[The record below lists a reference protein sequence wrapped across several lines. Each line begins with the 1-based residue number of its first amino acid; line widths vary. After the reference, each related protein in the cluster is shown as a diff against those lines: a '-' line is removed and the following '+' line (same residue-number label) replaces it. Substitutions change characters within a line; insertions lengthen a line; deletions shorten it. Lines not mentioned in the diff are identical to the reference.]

1 MENDATYGTQEV
13 KDTENDRNCSWDL
26 SGVFRLKLNM
36 NIN

>member
-26 SGVFRLKLNM
+26 AGIFRLILYYNKY
-36 NIN
+36 